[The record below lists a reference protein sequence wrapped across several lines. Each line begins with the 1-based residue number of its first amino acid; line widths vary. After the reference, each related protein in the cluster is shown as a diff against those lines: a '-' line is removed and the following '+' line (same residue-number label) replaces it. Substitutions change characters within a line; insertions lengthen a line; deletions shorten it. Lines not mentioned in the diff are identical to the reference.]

1 MNFEFIFLWG
11 VVIKK
16 SDNFAKLDS
25 REKSLIK
32 YKYFTILGG
41 RLFNS
46 LILFYTWSFISGFP
60 LTLTKKQRILE
71 QNVMGKNQF
80 LFIVA
85 NKMFLMIID
94 KGRDTIINTSSKEK
108 P

>member
-32 YKYFTILGG
+32 YKYFTIRGAKNL
-41 RLFNS
+41 NS
-46 LILFYTWSFISGFP
+46 LMWYSDKLHEHDHQMSQDQEGGQVMACRESCYNIFCPFYFWFSP
-60 LTLTKKQRILE
+60 
-71 QNVMGKNQF
+71 
-80 LFIVA
+80 
-85 NKMFLMIID
+85 D
-94 KGRDTIINTSSKEK
+94 KEMEYFEAECYG
-108 P
+108 

>member
-1 MNFEFIFLWG
+1 MVNSSIHKF
-11 VVIKK
+11 
-16 SDNFAKLDS
+16 
-25 REKSLIK
+25 
-32 YKYFTILGG
+32 YFMIG
-41 RLFNS
+41 LF
-46 LILFYTWSFISGFP
+46 SGFP
-60 LTLTKKQRILE
+60 LTLTKKKRIME